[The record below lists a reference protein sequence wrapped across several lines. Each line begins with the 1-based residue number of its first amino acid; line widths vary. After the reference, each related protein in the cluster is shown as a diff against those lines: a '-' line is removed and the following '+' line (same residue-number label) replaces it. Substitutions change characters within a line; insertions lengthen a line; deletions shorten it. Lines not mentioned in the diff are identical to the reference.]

1 MTAKELRQIR
11 KRLGLT
17 QKELAE
23 GVGISPNS
31 LAMQERGEI
40 GISEPVARL
49 VRLIGAGVDV
59 EAALESR
66 SGLRA
71 SASEPPKRSSAEHSS
86 RESRKRKRQGSLS
99 GRGR

>member
-23 GVGISPNS
+23 RVGISPNS

-49 VRLIGAGVDV
+49 VRLIGAGGDV
-59 EAALESR
+59 ETVVNPRSSR
-66 SGLRA
+66 RA
-71 SASEPPKRSSAEHSS
+71 S
-86 RESRKRKRQGSLS
+86 SRKPAQRPHTRHSARAGRKGQGKGSFPGG
-99 GRGR
+99 GR